1 MGNGGVNML
10 RVTVNNQEAMDAL
23 SNMGIGMSS
32 ATERI
37 LNKIADE
44 TREKMRSEAP
54 IGESGNLRENISI
67 RAIYVETNKRII
79 EPMATNLGGQ
89 KYGQYV
95 EAGTGPAAGHAK
107 YMPNVE
113 SIAKYFA
120 VDKKLAWA
128 MALRIKETGTKA
140 NDFVNRTFIWL
151 QARMSSFAGELADNI
166 TAYYV
171 SRR

>member
-1 MGNGGVNML
+1 MIKAQVIDQGVING
-10 RVTVNNQEAMDAL
+10 L
-23 SNMGIGMSS
+23 SNLRLGILSEP
-32 ATERI
+32 ERI
-37 LNKIADE
+37 LDKIADN
-44 TREKMRSEAP
+44 TREKMRQEAP
-54 IGESGNLRENISI
+54 DGQTGQLKSNITI
-67 RAIYVETNKRII
+67 RVQTNKRII
-79 EPMATNLGGQ
+79 EPMASNLGGQ

-95 EAGTGPAAGHAK
+95 EAGTGPAGGHAQ

-128 MALRIKETGTKA
+128 MALRIKEKGTKV
-140 NDFVNRTFIWL
+140 NDFVERTYTWL
-151 QARMSSFAGELADNI
+151 QARMSSFAGELANNI

>member
-1 MGNGGVNML
+1 MTVDYQD
-10 RVTVNNQEAMDAL
+10 TVNAL
-23 SNMGIGMSS
+23 SNLAIGMKSEP
-32 ATERI
+32 ERI
-37 LNKIADE
+37 LDKIADN

-54 IGESGNLRENISI
+54 EFTGYLKSDISI
-67 RAIYVETNKRII
+67 TTETNKRTI
-79 EPMATNLGGQ
+79 EPVATNLSGK

-95 EAGTGPAAGHAK
+95 EAGTGPAVGHSQ

-113 SIAKYFA
+113 NIVKYFG

-128 MALRIKETGTKA
+128 MALKIKEKGTKA
-140 NDFVNRTFIWL
+140 NDFVQRTFDWL
-151 QARMSSFAGELADNI
+151 QARMSTFAGELTDNI

>member
-1 MGNGGVNML
+1 MLQVKIVDQGVIDELMNM
-10 RVTVNNQEAMDAL
+10 T
-23 SNMGIGMSS
+23 IGMRSEP
-32 ATERI
+32 ERI
-37 LNKIADE
+37 LDKIADN
-44 TREKMRSEAP
+44 TREKMRQEAP
-54 IGESGNLRENISI
+54 EGQSGQLKSNIS
-67 RAIYVETNKRII
+67 VLTQTLKRII

-140 NDFVNRTFIWL
+140 NDFVQRTFDWL
-151 QARMSSFAGELADNI
+151 QSRMDSFAGELADNI